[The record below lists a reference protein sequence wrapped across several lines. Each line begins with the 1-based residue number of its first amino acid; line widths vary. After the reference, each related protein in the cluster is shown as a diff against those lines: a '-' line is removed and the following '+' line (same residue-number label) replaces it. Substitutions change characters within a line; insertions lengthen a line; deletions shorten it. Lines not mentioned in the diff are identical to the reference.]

1 MKFDWIKPALEA
13 LFEAAPDTID
23 FVARIVKDEK
33 AKRVEEIR
41 PDVSHSQQAIDD
53 LSKGEP

>member
-13 LFEAAPDTID
+13 LFEAAPDAID

-41 PDVSHSQQAIDD
+41 PDVSHSQQAIDA
-53 LSKGEP
+53 LSKGE